1 MMKEKSMKPAAILLI
16 LLCIACLAGAGWLYL
31 TAGVTVEG
39 YGCIAY
45 EAGQLP
51 EVFDTLKAQYAADAF
66 TGTAFDRTVP
76 GDPADYQFYEYRIR
90 LQNSSFLKAE
100 VIEIQVTPM
109 TGDVA
114 QLSVPEEQHLSPRS
128 SGDFTATILTSRN
141 MHNVR
146 ELTVSYYLW
155 GLPFSTKVTYS
166 GNL

>member
-1 MMKEKSMKPAAILLI
+1 MKPVAIVLI
-16 LLCIACLAGAGWLYL
+16 LLCIAALAGTGYLYM

-51 EVFDTLKAQYAADAF
+51 EVFETLAAQYADDSF
-66 TGTAFDRTVP
+66 TGTPFDRSVP
-76 GDPADYQFYEYRIR
+76 REPSDYQFYEYTVR
-90 LQNSSFLKAE
+90 LRNNSFLKAE

-109 TGDVA
+109 TGDIA
-114 QLSVPEEQHLSPRS
+114 QLGVPEEKHLFPRS

-155 GLPFSTKVTYS
+155 GLPFSTKITYS
-166 GNL
+166 GNH